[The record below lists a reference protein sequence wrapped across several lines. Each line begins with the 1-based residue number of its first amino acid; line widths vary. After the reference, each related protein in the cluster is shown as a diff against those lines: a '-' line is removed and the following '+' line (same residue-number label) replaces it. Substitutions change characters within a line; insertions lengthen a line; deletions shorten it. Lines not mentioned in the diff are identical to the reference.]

1 MASAK
6 FLTSFDVAAR
16 WLPAVGVNEVG
27 SHVAGA
33 SKQAHRSTVTFFTT
47 LAAIASSKLFSV
59 VVVGNGIVV
68 AGRVTTGGA
77 GAVVVIGAV
86 VVVTATVS
94 TVAGAVRV
102 DVAHEVRA
110 MIPTAVNVR
119 ERNMPM
125 TVTVRVIDRY
135 GPKVFLNGAGQ
146 GPDNLASHLTPT
158 STRRSCRDRHF
169 EVAWALGAFAET
181 W

>member
-1 MASAK
+1 MARRSP
-6 FLTSFDVAAR
+6 T
-16 WLPAVGVNEVG
+16 VGVNEVG

-94 TVAGAVRV
+94 TVAVAGAVRV

-125 TVTVRVIDRY
+125 TVTVRVVDRY
-135 GPKVFLNGAGQ
+135 GPKAFLNGAGQ
-146 GPDNLASHLTPT
+146 RPYNLASHLT
-158 STRRSCRDRHF
+158 HN
-169 EVAWALGAFAET
+169 VHK
-181 W
+181 